1 MGSIQTNIEDKIS
14 YLKKGSLI
22 FPADFRGEGS
32 SAAIKMALSRLTAKG
47 KLKRLSHGIY
57 YVPKQ
62 DRVFGELY
70 PDPEKVA
77 EAVAKKEKVR
87 IRPTGS
93 QALHKLG
100 LTTQVPT
107 KMTYLTDGERRQIK
121 MGNLYIE
128 FKPTTPKKMAFE
140 GELSSLVILGLIEIG
155 TKNLSV
161 EFEKRIKEILQSEK
175 SEALTKDL
183 ALAPAQVYDFIIH
196 LLSDSHD

>member
-1 MGSIQTNIEDKIS
+1 MESIQANIEHKIS
-14 YLKKGSLI
+14 RLKKGSLF
-22 FPADFRGEGS
+22 FPTDFRGEGS

-47 KLKRLSHGIY
+47 KVKRLSHGIY
-57 YVPKQ
+57 YVPER
-62 DRVFGELY
+62 DRVLGELY

-121 MGNLYIE
+121 MGNLRIE

-140 GELSSLVILGLIEIG
+140 GQLSSLVILGLIDIG
-155 TKNLSV
+155 TKNLPV
-161 EFEKRIKEILQSEK
+161 ETEKQIKGILQAENH
-175 SEALTKDL
+175 EVLTKDL
-183 ALAPAQVYDFIIH
+183 ALAPAHIYDFVIH
-196 LLSDSHD
+196 LLSDRND

>member
-1 MGSIQTNIEDKIS
+1 MGS
-14 YLKKGSLI
+14 LFSL
-22 FPADFRGEGS
+22 
-32 SAAIKMALSRLTAKG
+32 
-47 KLKRLSHGIY
+47 
-57 YVPKQ
+57 
-62 DRVFGELY
+62 
-70 PDPEKVA
+70 
-77 EAVAKKEKVR
+77 
-87 IRPTGS
+87 S

-155 TKNLSV
+155 TKNLSA
-161 EFEKRIKEILQSEK
+161 EFEKRIKEILQTEK

-196 LLSDSHD
+196 LLSD